1 MSIFKNNK
9 VTGTIAATLVTTLV
23 PLVALAQTSAV
34 GGSINR
40 VDDIFRVVEAFVN
53 RTTPFIIGLA
63 VFIIIW
69 GVFRMISGAGDDTQR
84 AEAQKLVFWGVVGIF
99 IMISIWGLVR
109 ILINTFNLD
118 TTRPVIQDI
127 FPR

>member
-1 MSIFKNNK
+1 
-9 VTGTIAATLVTTLV
+9 
-23 PLVALAQTSAV
+23 
-34 GGSINR
+34 
-40 VDDIFRVVEAFVN
+40 
-53 RTTPFIIGLA
+53 
-63 VFIIIW
+63 
-69 GVFRMISGAGDDTQR
+69 MISGAGDDTQR

>member
-1 MSIFKNNK
+1 
-9 VTGTIAATLVTTLV
+9 
-23 PLVALAQTSAV
+23 V